1 MLNYIFLSAT
11 LKFSLFNFRRE
22 YAWEFLVGVCRPV
35 LQILTLFQNKKC
47 NFPHPFSDQTSKIHT
62 RFKTWPLGRNYVTI
76 TWIRARNL
84 KFFKFI
90 SVRIFLFLS
99 YSYGIETINTF
110 IPSVVPSKTIP
121 DSSPKGAKCIPV
133 FRPKRRKNATRWGGP
148 RDIVTD
154 WSLNSVAQW
163 HSVSLY
169 RNRLQPSTTKITIH
183 AN

>member
-1 MLNYIFLSAT
+1 MFSLCRWCMLNYIFFSAT
-11 LKFSLFNFRRE
+11 LKFSSFNFRGE

-35 LQILTLFQNKKC
+35 LPILTLFQNKKC

-62 RFKTWPLGRNYVTI
+62 RFQTWPLGRNYVTI

-99 YSYGIETINTF
+99 YSSGIETI
-110 IPSVVPSKTIP
+110 TIP
-121 DSSPKGAKCIPV
+121 DSSPKWAKCIPV
-133 FRPKRRKNATRWGGP
+133 FKPKRRKNPTRWGSP
-148 RDIVTD
+148 QDIVAD
-154 WSLNSVAQW
+154 WSLNSVAEW
-163 HSVSLY
+163 HSVSLH
-169 RNRLQPSTTKITIH
+169 RNRLQPSATKITIH